1 MSQATIQDVNS
12 AIMFGSFTNEQLE
25 SIIAAVK
32 FRRGEIAKTV
42 KRSITKGAT
51 VRFYNNRLG
60 RDMICT
66 VEKVAIKFITVRETG
81 KAMGGLWRVPASMLT
96 VADE

>member
-1 MSQATIQDVNS
+1 MTQLSIQDVNS

-32 FRRGEIAKTV
+32 FRRSEISKSV
-42 KRSITKGAT
+42 KRSVAKGGT

-60 RDMICT
+60 RDMICV
-66 VEKVAIKFITVRETG
+66 VEKVAIKYVTVREQG
-81 KAMGGLWRVPASMLT
+81 LSLGGLWRVPANMLT
-96 VADE
+96 VVE

>member
-1 MSQATIQDVNS
+1 MSQLSIQDVNS

-32 FRRGEIAKTV
+32 FRRGEIAKSV

-51 VRFYNNRLG
+51 VRFYNTRLG
-60 RDMICT
+60 RDMTCT
-66 VEKVAIKFITVRETG
+66 VEKVAIKYITVRDFKG
-81 KAMGGLWRVPASMLT
+81 MGGLWRVPASMLT
-96 VADE
+96 VVE